1 MSKTRQLKDSVL
13 VTGSSGP
20 VGVSLV
26 ARLLDVGYFVVGF
39 DIKEPKIGPGPDLF
53 VTVDLSDSAASRE
66 AVREVLGKSA
76 LSHIVNNAAVTPE
89 RAGSG
94 FSSRFALQ
102 SDEAFVAAMMVNLLA
117 PFSIVNEVVR
127 LQPDTLR
134 SVVNIGSTYGMVG
147 PNLSIYEGSDLGN
160 SAAYAAT
167 KGGVIQLSRYLAT
180 VLAPTTRVNSVSPGG
195 ISRNQPGVFKEQY
208 SRLVP
213 LGRMNSEEETA
224 NAVVFLLSDE
234 ASYITGQNLAVDG
247 GWTAW

>member
-1 MSKTRQLKDSVL
+1 MKKLQEHENSVL
-13 VTGSSGP
+13 ITGSSGP
-20 VGVSLV
+20 LGATLIS
-26 ARLLDVGYFVVGF
+26 RLRGLGYFVVGF
-39 DIKEPKIGPGPDLF
+39 DLLEPDSNAAPNVF
-53 VTVDLSDSAASRE
+53 VRVDLSDTAVTRE
-66 AVREVLGKSA
+66 AIRKITQEIE
-76 LSHIVNNAAVTPE
+76 LSHIINNAAVTPE
-89 RAGSG
+89 RAGPG
-94 FSSRFALQ
+94 FSVGFAQQ
-102 SDEAFVAAMMVNLLA
+102 SDEGFVVAMMVNLLA

-127 LQPDTLR
+127 LQPEALR

-147 PNLSIYEGSDLGN
+147 PNLSIYEGTDLGN
-160 SAAYAAT
+160 SAAYAVT

-195 ISRNQPGVFKEQY
+195 ISRNQPAVFKEQY

>member
-1 MSKTRQLKDSVL
+1 MMNSRQSRDAVL
-13 VTGSSGP
+13 ITGSSGP
-20 VGVSLV
+20 IGVSLV
-26 ARLLDVGYFVVGF
+26 SKLQQRGYFVVGF
-39 DIKEPKIGPGPDLF
+39 DLQEPKTSSRPDVFLN
-53 VTVDLSDSAASRE
+53 VDLSDSTV
-66 AVREVLGKSA
+66 VRTAIRDVLGKTV

-89 RAGSG
+89 HAGQG
-94 FSSRFALQ
+94 FSSQFSLQ
-102 SDEAFVAAMMVNLLA
+102 SDQAFVAAMMVNLLA
-117 PFSIVNEVVR
+117 PFSIVNEVIR

-147 PNLSIYEGSDLGN
+147 PNLTIYEGTELGN

-167 KGGVIQLSRYLAT
+167 KGGLIQLSRYLAT
-180 VLAPTTRVNSVSPGG
+180 VLSPTTRVNSVSPGG
-195 ISRNQPGVFKEQY
+195 ISRNQPSIFQEQY

-224 NAVVFLLSDE
+224 NAVAFLLSDE